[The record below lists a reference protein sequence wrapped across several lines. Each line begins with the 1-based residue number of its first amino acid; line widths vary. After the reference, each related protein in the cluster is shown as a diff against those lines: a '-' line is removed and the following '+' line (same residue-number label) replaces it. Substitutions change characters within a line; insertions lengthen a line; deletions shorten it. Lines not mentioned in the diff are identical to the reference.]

1 MADTP
6 KLGQSASM
14 ENSGSALTL
23 PPMNQT
29 TAITVAES
37 MDANAPAEH
46 DFFQKNAPSV
56 GRNSPAELMVNV
68 MSRMFMISCVNH
80 PNTAPSTPTN
90 SDAARPT
97 RIRVFSDASGWK

>member
-14 ENSGSALTL
+14 ENSGSELTL

-29 TAITVAES
+29 TAMTVAES

-56 GRNSPAELMVNV
+56 GRNRPAELMVNV
-68 MSRMFMISCVNH
+68 MSRMFMMSCVNQ
-80 PNTAPSTPTN
+80 PKIAPSTPTN
-90 SDAARPT
+90 RDAPKPTRSSVLSDAL
-97 RIRVFSDASGWK
+97 GLM

>member
-14 ENSGSALTL
+14 ENSGSELTL

-29 TAITVAES
+29 TAMTVAES

-46 DFFQKNAPSV
+46 DFFRGEFDGHAEVN
-56 GRNSPAELMVNV
+56 GNSL
-68 MSRMFMISCVNH
+68 
-80 PNTAPSTPTN
+80 N
-90 SDAARPT
+90 SG
-97 RIRVFSDASGWK
+97 FSF